1 MPHVEDFAPIE
12 GGTGEKYYCSGVGI
26 AREAFEGGSLDL
38 IAFESTAP
46 STPTAR

>member
-1 MPHVEDFAPIE
+1 MENFAPIE

-26 AREAFEGGSLDL
+26 GREAFEGGSLDV

-46 STPTAR
+46 STPTVR